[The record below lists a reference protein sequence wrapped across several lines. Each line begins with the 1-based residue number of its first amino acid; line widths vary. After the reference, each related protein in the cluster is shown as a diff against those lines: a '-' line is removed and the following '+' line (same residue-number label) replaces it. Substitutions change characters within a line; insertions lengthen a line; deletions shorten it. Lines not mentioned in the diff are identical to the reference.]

1 MRETAPFVT
10 GSDTSREA
18 AKRLADLNEKEK
30 AVLDYLESRNFTGA
44 TDEEL
49 ADHFRPFGWAE
60 PTARA
65 RRVALWHKGKVRD
78 SGWRRYT
85 RHGLKVVVWVAL

>member
-1 MRETAPFVT
+1 MSETAPFVT

-18 AKRLADLNEKEK
+18 AENFVDLNEKEQ
-30 AVLDYLESRNFTGA
+30 AVLNYLKNRDFTGA

-49 ADHFRPFGWAE
+49 SDQFRPFGWAE

-65 RRVALWHKGKVRD
+65 RRIALRHKGKVWD
-78 SGWRRYT
+78 SGGRRYT
-85 RHGLKVVVWVAL
+85 RHGRKAVVWVAT

>member
-1 MRETAPFVT
+1 MPETAPFVT

-18 AKRLADLNEKEK
+18 AERLSDLNEKEK

-65 RRVALWHKGKVRD
+65 RRVALWHKGKVWD
-78 SGWRRYT
+78 SGGRRYT
-85 RHGLKVVVWVAL
+85 KHGRKAAVWVAL